1 MTPEQATTRIDQL
14 RTDIERHNRLYYV
27 EGTHEIS
34 DYEYD
39 QLYREL
45 VDLETAFPE
54 LAAPDSPTQRVGGEP
69 LTAFEHITHA
79 IPMMSLDNTYTL
91 DEVRDLDTSLRKL
104 AGDTPFTYVVEPKVD
119 GVAFSLRYENGTLVS
134 AATRGDGTRGDNV
147 TANVRTIKTVPLHIE
162 TDAAVVEVRGE
173 VFMGKQD
180 FLALTEKQVS
190 EGKEPFRNP
199 RNATAG
205 SLKQLDPRVVA
216 QRPLDA
222 VLYGYGHVEGVS
234 FDAHAQFL
242 EQLKSWGFRTVPRYW
257 TCPTIDDV
265 IAAINELETMRHD
278 FQFEIDGTVV
288 KVNETRLHGTLG
300 STAKSP
306 RWAKAFKYP
315 PEQAETVIREITVQV
330 GRTGV
335 LTPVAELEPVFLSGS
350 EIKRAT
356 LHNADDIERKGIRVG
371 DHVMI
376 EKAGE
381 VIPAVVRVIKE
392 KRTGT
397 EKAFSMPETCPA
409 CGEAATKREGEVA
422 LRCENLQCPAQSVRL
437 LRHFAARNC
446 LDIEALGDIVA
457 EKLVERGLAN
467 SPLDLFTLKRE
478 ALATLNLGT
487 PEEPRTFGEKN
498 ATKLLAAVAKARTMP
513 LDRWLH
519 ALGIPRIGKTV
530 AFHLAQAHEDLAA
543 LASLG
548 TVQKLLDF
556 LDVQPELIDRIKGV
570 SKEARA
576 KATPDERKQELTSEI
591 NDINAELQAKAEAL
605 VELGLIQP
613 STKKSQ
619 IKGVHTSFITTDIGP
634 EAAQGLIRFLRSA
647 RGQTILEELKALGI
661 NPKSAGSASGGELS
675 GKTFVLTGT
684 LAAMTRDEAA
694 AAIRAQGGTV
704 TSSVTGKTTYLVAG
718 ANTGARKTE
727 KAKSLGVDVID
738 EAALLT
744 MLGNTAT
751 PTQTPEQ
758 PPSPPVQGELF

>member
-1 MTPEQATTRIDQL
+1 VKQAEQRILEL
-14 RTDIERHNRLYYV
+14 REALEHHNRLYYI
-27 EGTHEIS
+27 EASPEIS
-34 DYEYD
+34 DFEYD
-39 QLYREL
+39 TLYREL
-45 VDLETAFPE
+45 ADLETKHPE
-54 LAAPDSPTQRVGGEP
+54 LVTPDSPTQRVGGEP
-69 LTAFEHITHA
+69 LTAFEHVTHA
-79 IPMMSLDNTYTL
+79 VPMMSLDNTYTR

-104 AGDTPFTYVVEPKVD
+104 LGDTPFTYVVEPKVD
-119 GVAFSLRYENGTLVS
+119 GVAFALRYEDGHLVT
-134 AATRGDGTRGDNV
+134 AGTRGDGTRGDDV
-147 TANVRTIKTVPLHIE
+147 TTNVRTINSVPLHIE

-173 VFMGKQD
+173 VYMPKAE
-180 FLALTEKQVS
+180 FLAFTEKQVA
-190 EGKEPFRNP
+190 EGKDPFKNP

-216 QRPLDA
+216 GRPLDA
-222 VLYGYGHVEGVS
+222 VLYGYGQLDGVG
-234 FDAHAQFL
+234 FNTHDLFL
-242 EQLKSWGFRTVPRYW
+242 QQLRSWGFRTVPRYW
-257 TCPTIDDV
+257 TCTGIDDV
-265 IAAINELETMRHD
+265 LAAIDELETMRHD
-278 FQFEIDGTVV
+278 FPFEIDGAVV
-288 KVNETRLHGTLG
+288 KVNEVELYATLG

-315 PEQAETVIREITVQV
+315 PEQAETTVREITVQV

-356 LHNADDIERKGIRVG
+356 LHNADDIERKDIRVG
-371 DHVMI
+371 DRVLI

-392 KRTGT
+392 KRTGD
-397 EKAFSMPETCPA
+397 ESPFQMPEVCPA

-457 EKLVERGLAN
+457 EKLVERGLAA
-467 SPLDLFTLKRE
+467 SPLDLFKLKLE
-478 ALATLNLGT
+478 DLATLNLGT
-487 PEEPRTFGEKN
+487 ADEPRTFGEKN
-498 ATKLLAAVAKARTMP
+498 ATKLLSAVAKARTMS

-519 ALGIPRIGKTV
+519 ALGIPRVGKTV

-543 LASLG
+543 LSGLSTIRELLG
-548 TVQKLLDF
+548 F
-556 LDVQPELIDRIKGV
+556 LETQAELIDEVKPL

-576 KATPDERKQELTSEI
+576 KATPDNRKQELAAEI
-591 NDINAELQAKAEAL
+591 DELNERIQAAAKPL
-605 VELGLIQP
+605 IDLGLVQE

-619 IKGVHTSFITTDIGP
+619 IKGVKTSFITTDIGP
-634 EAAQGLIRFLRSA
+634 EAAQGLIRFMESA
-647 RGQTILEELKALGI
+647 RGKTILKELKTLGI
-661 NPKSAGSASGGELS
+661 NPKSPGSASDGGLN

-684 LAAMTRDEAA
+684 LSSMSRDEAA

-727 KAKSLGVDVID
+727 KAQALGVEVID
-738 EAALLT
+738 EGTLLEMLELPAA
-744 MLGNTAT
+744 
-751 PTQTPEQ
+751 PE
-758 PPSPPVQGELF
+758 PPPKSDQGPIQGELGI